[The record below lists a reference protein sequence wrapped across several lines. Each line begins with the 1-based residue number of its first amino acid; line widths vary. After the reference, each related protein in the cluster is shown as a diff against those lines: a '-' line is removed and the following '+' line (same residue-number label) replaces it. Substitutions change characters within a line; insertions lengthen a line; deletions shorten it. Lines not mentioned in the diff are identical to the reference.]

1 MNASA
6 STVVAALN
14 LRYLLDYP
22 GEAARRLELMSAAE
36 VAALLA
42 TQPPHAVVPVW
53 DKLASDVEQA
63 VIELLP
69 DDMVRHLLT
78 ELEPALAAG
87 LLVRLEPEQRQHCLT
102 LLDPQIVAELSKL
115 MDYPPDSAGQLMDP
129 RIVTLRSEFSVHE
142 ALTRLRAL
150 KRRDV
155 HEIFL
160 VDNAGQL
167 EGRVQIQDLAM
178 AQPEVPLDQLRRKI
192 SAVVTDI
199 APREEVVE
207 LLERSDITDLPVVD
221 FSGRLIG
228 VSRQSA
234 LVSAVQE
241 EASLDIQTMV
251 GASKDERALSKAGF
265 AVRKR
270 LPWLQINL
278 LTAFLAASVVGLFE
292 GTIAKFTA
300 SGYGPIRQCRR
311 AGAGGDHARTGA
323 ARNQPSPLAQS
334 RVQGNQCGLSQRPRH
349 RRHYCAR
356 RLLLEPLHRTG
367 AHHFRRDGDLH
378 GCSRFRWRVG
388 AHHTEPLR
396 SGPGAVLVHHSD
408 DRHRHRRF
416 FLVPRHRNTAFRN
429 AAANRGLNICC
440 PASLLQ
446 VRQPFETEKRQ
457 QRQLVTLPTAGRSW
471 LESGLVQSLLTTQAR
486 L

>member
-178 AQPEVPLDQLRRKI
+178 AQPEVPLEQLRRKI

-292 GTIAKFTA
+292 GTIAKFNA
-300 SGYGPIRQCRR
+300 RAVLLPVVAGQSGN
-311 AGAGGDHARTGA
+311 AGAQALAVTMRGLVLREISLRHWPRVVFKEISVGFLNGLAIAATTALGVYFWSRSIGLVLIISAVMVISMVAAGFAGA
-323 ARNQPSPLAQS
+323 LVPITLSRFGQDPAQS
-334 RVQGNQCGLSQRPRH
+334 SSIILTTVTDLVGFFSFLGIATLLS
-349 RRHYCAR
+349 
-356 RLLLEPLHRTG
+356 G
-367 AHHFRRDGDLH
+367 M
-378 GCSRFRWRVG
+378 
-388 AHHTEPLR
+388 
-396 SGPGAVLVHHSD
+396 
-408 DRHRHRRF
+408 
-416 FLVPRHRNTAFRN
+416 
-429 AAANRGLNICC
+429 
-440 PASLLQ
+440 LLQ
-446 VRQPFETEKRQ
+446 
-457 QRQLVTLPTAGRSW
+457 TAG
-471 LESGLVQSLLTTQAR
+471 
-486 L
+486 